1 MLAAIAMLAVG
12 CKDEKCKC
20 TIKLLD
26 DNGKTVSKE
35 TKTYNKTK
43 MEDYNYSCKK
53 LQSELEED
61 VLSSSS
67 SSRVARS
74 DYYDDYDYYDYGYGD
89 YGYGDGDYGYGDGD
103 YSGYAGFSDAEVSC
117 KSN

>member
-26 DNGKTVSKE
+26 NSGKTVDKE
-35 TKTYNKTK
+35 TVTFNKTK

-61 VLSSSS
+61 ALSSF

-74 DYYDDYDYYDYGYGD
+74 DYYDYYDYYDDYDYYDYYD
-89 YGYGDGDYGYGDGD
+89 
-103 YSGYAGFSDAEVSC
+103 YAGIADVEVSC
-117 KSN
+117 KSK